1 MNNKIKLCAL
11 QLSTLPMSEAKLDYY
26 FRICENKGVELILL
40 SEYALNSF
48 FKELE
53 HMPVLMIKEQTNH
66 KIKALKALCQKYNL
80 VVIAP
85 IVLVKSGKLIKSTAK
100 FTPKSVHYYNQQ
112 FLINFKHWNE
122 EKFFDNDIAPY
133 KLPTFTLG
141 KIKFGI
147 INGFEAHFDAI
158 WQEAMRKNVDVVLM
172 PSSSTFDSLLRWQEL
187 LKTRAFLN
195 SMYIL
200 RANRVGSYSDKNLS
214 WKFYGHSKLVN
225 PYGEIEL
232 SLGGKEEILLCDVEK
247 NQVLD
252 AKKLWG
258 WKKDLLKR
266 DMI

>member
-1 MNNKIKLCAL
+1 MKLAAL

-53 HMPVLMIKEQTNH
+53 SMPILMIKEQTNH
-66 KIKALKALCQKYNL
+66 KIKVLKSLCQKYNL
-80 VVIAP
+80 TVIAP

-122 EKFFDNDIAPY
+122 EKFFDNAIEPY
-133 KLPTFTLG
+133 KIPTFTLG
-141 KIKFGI
+141 KIRFGI
-147 INGFEAHFDAI
+147 VSGFEAHFDAV

-172 PSSSTFDSLLRWQEL
+172 SSSSTFDSLLRWQEL
-187 LKTRAFLN
+187 LKTRSFLN

-200 RANRVGSYSDKNLS
+200 RANRVGNYSDKSVS

-232 SLGGKEEILLCDVEK
+232 SLGHKEEILLCDVEK

-258 WKKDLLKR
+258 WKKDLAKR